1 MLKNGSEICES
12 TKELDVDNIIS
23 ENEPTCV
30 QSTEITL
37 DKLTEIEL
45 FRKVT
50 VSVKAILVY
59 ETVQLTPDKL
69 KQNIIVAD
77 ATGNAKLTII
87 LGRRREQ
94 PESRSKL
101 QANRLRRSY
110 LAICKIFVQRGKLAA
125 FGYSRHWASTN
136 CRRRGECGWMR
147 KKRTT

>member
-59 ETVQLTPDKL
+59 ETVHLPPD
-69 KQNIIVAD
+69 
-77 ATGNAKLTII
+77 I
-87 LGRRREQ
+87 L
-94 PESRSKL
+94 L
-101 QANRLRRSY
+101 QQSIR
-110 LAICKIFVQRGKLAA
+110 
-125 FGYSRHWASTN
+125 
-136 CRRRGECGWMR
+136 
-147 KKRTT
+147 